1 MASGPVKVGA
11 LVVASVAGVVKV
23 WMLSGAASQGSSD
36 SFFETVVADGLPERL
51 GVETWPVSAS
61 VERCDALESGCGS
74 VPFEVACVVRFA
86 PGDLSRVMDERR
98 FEQRAAEGS
107 TADITRAKLG
117 APFQVARRL
126 VLPESERRAREAFVA
141 YLATTSDRLLVIE
154 QGYGA
159 LDCGW

>member
-1 MASGPVKVGA
+1 MAGWPVKVGA

-23 WMLSGAASQGSSD
+23 WMLSGAGSQGSSD

-86 PGDLSRVMDERR
+86 LGDLSRVMDERR

-107 TADITRAKLG
+107 TADITAPNWVRPFRSRGDWCCRNRSAETAKPLS
-117 APFQVARRL
+117 PIWPRR
-126 VLPESERRAREAFVA
+126 PIACS
-141 YLATTSDRLLVIE
+141 
-154 QGYGA
+154 
-159 LDCGW
+159 